1 MQKRSLVIRLS
12 ALLVMSAVLAVGLWG
27 CSDSDVTGPV
37 ANDQSD
43 TVLKSAANP
52 NIRAVMAIQDRHTPA
67 LMADPEVIATATT
80 VDETGQ
86 PAILLLV
93 TSERARGGAP
103 RWLDDVRVITE
114 ITDPIVAMKGK
125 PGGGGGGGGGGT
137 DHKALQNTPIQM
149 GTSGGWRYDRANGY
163 CCGGTL
169 GSLIQ
174 VGGNI
179 RILSNYHVF
188 EADIVDGGNGRV
200 ATTGDPIVHPGLIDI
215 GCVATNGIDVAT
227 LVVSSALPNNN
238 VDCSSANIINRQ
250 VDTSGAIL
258 EIGTISSTTVAA
270 YIGQDVKK
278 SGRTTGLGRA
288 SVSGLNATVSITYE
302 NECAGGTSFP
312 KTFTGQIVTT
322 NKGSKFL
329 AGGDSGS
336 LMVEDVTTNPHAVG
350 LLFAGSR
357 SAAIANP
364 IDDVLSFY
372 NATMVGN

>member
-1 MQKRSLVIRLS
+1 MVNRSLFVRLS
-12 ALLVMSAVLAVGLWG
+12 ALLLIGIVVSVGLWG
-27 CSDSDVTGPV
+27 CSEPRSTEPATPEQDISY
-37 ANDQSD
+37 
-43 TVLKSAANP
+43 LKSAANP

-67 LMADPEVIATATT
+67 LMADKDVVATATT
-80 VDETGQ
+80 IGEDGE

-103 RWLDDVRVITE
+103 KWLDDVRVITQ
-114 ITDPIVAMKGK
+114 ITDPLVAMKGK
-125 PGGGGGGGGGGT
+125 PGGGGGGGKV

-149 GTSGGWRYDRANGY
+149 GTSGGWRYDLANGY

-174 VGGNI
+174 VGGNK

-188 EADIVDGGNGRV
+188 EADIINGGNGQK
-200 ATTGDPIVHPGLIDI
+200 ATTGDPIVHPALIDI
-215 GCVATNGIDVAT
+215 GCVAGNGIDVAT

-238 VDCSSANIINRQ
+238 VDCSSANIINGQ

-270 YIGQDVKK
+270 YINQGVKK

-288 SVSGLNATVSITYE
+288 KVSGLNATVSISYE
-302 NECAGGTSFP
+302 NECAGGSAFT
-312 KTFTGQIVTT
+312 KTFTGQIITT

-336 LMVEDVTTNPHAVG
+336 LMVEDVSTNPHAVG
-350 LLFAGSR
+350 LLFAGSN
-357 SAAIANP
+357 STAVANP

>member
-1 MQKRSLVIRLS
+1 MVKRSLMIRLS
-12 ALLVMSAVLAVGLWG
+12 ALLVISAILAIGLWG

-37 ANDQSD
+37 ANDQSEA
-43 TVLKSAANP
+43 VLKSAANP

-67 LMADPEVIATATT
+67 LMADPEVVATATT

-103 RWLDDVRVITE
+103 KWLDDIRVITQ

-125 PGGGGGGGGGGT
+125 PGGDGGTET
-137 DHKALQNTPIQM
+137 DHKALQTTPIKM
-149 GTSGGWRYDRANGY
+149 ETSGGWRYDPANGY

-174 VGGNI
+174 VGGNK

-188 EADIVDGGNGRV
+188 EADIINGGNGRK
-200 ATTGDPIVHPGLIDI
+200 ASTGDPIVHPALIDI
-215 GCVATNGIDVAT
+215 GCQAANGIDVAT

-238 VDCSSANIINRQ
+238 VDCSSANIINGQ

-270 YIGQDVKK
+270 YVNQPVKK

-288 SVSGLNATVSITYE
+288 KVSGLNATVSITYE
-302 NECAGGTSFP
+302 NECAGGTAFT

-322 NKGSKFL
+322 NL
-329 AGGDSGS
+329 
-336 LMVEDVTTNPHAVG
+336 T
-350 LLFAGSR
+350 
-357 SAAIANP
+357 I
-364 IDDVLSFY
+364 
-372 NATMVGN
+372 

>member
-1 MQKRSLVIRLS
+1 MVKRSLMIRLS
-12 ALLVMSAVLAVGLWG
+12 ALLVISAILALGLWG

-43 TVLKSAANP
+43 AVLKSAANP

-67 LMADPEVIATATT
+67 LMADPDVIATATT
-80 VDETGQ
+80 VDESGQ

-103 RWLDDVRVITE
+103 KWLDDIRVITE

-125 PGGGGGGGGGGT
+125 PGGGGGGGV

-149 GTSGGWRYDRANGY
+149 GTSGGWRYDLANGY

-174 VGGNI
+174 VGGNK

-188 EADIVDGGNGRV
+188 EADIINGGNGQK
-200 ATTGDPIVHPGLIDI
+200 ATTGDPIVHPALIDI
-215 GCVATNGIDVAT
+215 GCIAGNGIDVAT
-227 LVVSSALPNNN
+227 LVVSSALPGNN
-238 VDCSSANIINRQ
+238 VDCSSANIINGQ

-258 EIGTISSTTVAA
+258 EIGTISSATVAA
-270 YIGQDVKK
+270 YVNQPVKK

-288 SVSGLNATVSITYE
+288 KVTGLNATVSITYE
-302 NECAGGTSFP
+302 NECAGGTAFT
-312 KTFTGQIVTT
+312 KTFTGQIITS
-322 NKGSKFL
+322 NKRSRFL

-336 LMVEDVTTNPHAVG
+336 LMVEDVTTNPHAIG
-350 LLFAGSR
+350 LLFAGSSR
-357 SAAIANP
+357 TAVANP

>member
-1 MQKRSLVIRLS
+1 MVKRSLMIRLS
-12 ALLVMSAVLAVGLWG
+12 ALLVISAILAIGLWG

-37 ANDQSD
+37 ANDQSEA
-43 TVLKSAANP
+43 VLKSAANP

-67 LMADPEVIATATT
+67 LMADPEVVATATT

-103 RWLDDVRVITE
+103 KWLDDIRVITQ

-125 PGGGGGGGGGGT
+125 PGGDGGTET
-137 DHKALQNTPIQM
+137 DHKALQTTPIKM
-149 GTSGGWRYDRANGY
+149 GTSGGWRYDLANGY

-174 VGGNI
+174 VGGNK

-188 EADIVDGGNGRV
+188 EADIINGGNGRK
-200 ATTGDPIVHPGLIDI
+200 ASTGDPIVHPALIDI
-215 GCVATNGIDVAT
+215 GCQAANGIDVAT

-238 VDCSSANIINRQ
+238 VDCSSANIINGQ

-258 EIGTISSTTVAA
+258 EIGTISSATVAA
-270 YIGQDVKK
+270 YINQPVKK

-288 SVSGLNATVSITYE
+288 KVSGLNATVSITYE
-302 NECAGGTSFP
+302 NECAGGTAFT
-312 KTFTGQIVTT
+312 KTF
-322 NKGSKFL
+322 
-329 AGGDSGS
+329 AG
-336 LMVEDVTTNPHAVG
+336 
-350 LLFAGSR
+350 
-357 SAAIANP
+357 
-364 IDDVLSFY
+364 
-372 NATMVGN
+372 

>member
-1 MQKRSLVIRLS
+1 MVKRSLMIRLS
-12 ALLVMSAVLAVGLWG
+12 ALLVISAILAVGLWG

-43 TVLKSAANP
+43 AVLKSAANP
-52 NIRAVMAIQDRHTPA
+52 NIRAVMAIQNRHTPA
-67 LMADPEVIATATT
+67 LMADPDVIATATT
-80 VDETGQ
+80 VDESGQ

-103 RWLDDVRVITE
+103 KWLDDIRVITE

-125 PGGGGGGGGGGT
+125 PGGGGGGGGGV

-149 GTSGGWRYDRANGY
+149 GTSGGWRYDLANGY

-174 VGGNI
+174 VGGNK

-188 EADIVDGGNGRV
+188 EADIINGGNGQK
-200 ATTGDPIVHPGLIDI
+200 ATTGDPIVHPALIDI
-215 GCVATNGIDVAT
+215 GCIAGNGIDVAT
-227 LVVSSALPNNN
+227 LVVSSALPGNN
-238 VDCSSANIINRQ
+238 VDCSSANIINGQ

-258 EIGTISSTTVAA
+258 EIGTISSATVAA
-270 YIGQDVKK
+270 YVNQPVKK

-288 SVSGLNATVSITYE
+288 KVTGLNATVSITYE
-302 NECAGGTSFP
+302 NECAGGTAFT
-312 KTFTGQIVTT
+312 KTFTGQIITS
-322 NKGSKFL
+322 NKRSRFL

-336 LMVEDVTTNPHAVG
+336 LMVEDVTTNPHAIG
-350 LLFAGSR
+350 LLFAGSSR
-357 SAAIANP
+357 TAVANP

>member
-1 MQKRSLVIRLS
+1 MVKRSLMIRLS
-12 ALLVMSAVLAVGLWG
+12 VLLVISAILALGLWG

-43 TVLKSAANP
+43 AVLKSAANP

-67 LMADPEVIATATT
+67 LMLDPDVVATATT
-80 VDETGQ
+80 LDETGQ

-93 TSERARGGAP
+93 TSERARGKAP
-103 RWLDDVRVITE
+103 AFIDDVRVITQ
-114 ITDPIVAMKGK
+114 ITDPLVAMKGR
-125 PGGGGGGGGGGT
+125 PGGGGGGGGGET
-137 DHKALQNTPIQM
+137 DHKALQTTPIKM
-149 GTSGGWRYDRANGY
+149 GTSGGWRYDLANGY

-169 GSLIQ
+169 GSLIK

-179 RILSNYHVF
+179 RILSNYPVF
-188 EADIVDGGNGRV
+188 EADIVNGGNGRV

-227 LVVSSALPNNN
+227 LVVTSALDGNN
-238 VDCSSANIINRQ
+238 VDCSSANIINNQ

-258 EIGTISSTTVAA
+258 EIGTISSQTVAA
-270 YIGQDVKK
+270 FIGQDVKK

-288 SVSGLNATVSITYE
+288 SVSGLNATVNITYE
-302 NECAGGTSFP
+302 NECAGGTAFT

-364 IDDVLSFY
+364 INEVLSFLG
-372 NATMVGN
+372 ATMVGN